1 MTGFRVEAQVS
12 VTNLLKAVRQLSLPE
27 MESFIHQVIALQ
39 AQRKAPSLS
48 QAEAELLLIINQGLP
63 PSLRTRYA
71 ELIAKRKT
79 ESLSSDEHGELLRL
93 TEQVE
98 KLEVQRVELLAE
110 LAHVRK
116 TTLSALMK
124 ELGLRKPSHV

>member
-1 MTGFRVEAQVS
+1 LT
-12 VTNLLKAVRQLSLPE
+12 
-27 MESFIHQVIALQ
+27 
-39 AQRKAPSLS
+39 
-48 QAEAELLLIINQGLP
+48 
-63 PSLRTRYA
+63 
-71 ELIAKRKT
+71 AKRKT
-79 ESLSSDEHGELLRL
+79 ESLSSDEHGELLQL